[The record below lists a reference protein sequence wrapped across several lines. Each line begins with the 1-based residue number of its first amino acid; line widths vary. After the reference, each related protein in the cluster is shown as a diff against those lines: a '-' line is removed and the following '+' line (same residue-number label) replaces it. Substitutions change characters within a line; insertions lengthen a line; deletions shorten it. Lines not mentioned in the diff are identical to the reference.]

1 MKKILLAALVALV
14 GLLMVSPPAAA
25 VPKEAQGCPA
35 SASVWTQ
42 VQYVSDPYTEDY
54 EATSFY
60 DYYWSLTTDEGVNV
74 VDFWK
79 ATYGPQWTDPEI
91 YGALAQVFD
100 NRPDRN
106 GDHSVCLSW
115 IGEHYIGLKHLDMTY
130 ISIVDN
136 NANANH

>member
-14 GLLMVSPPAAA
+14 GLLMVTPPAAA
-25 VPKEAQGCPA
+25 VPKDAQGCPA

-42 VQYVSDPYTEDY
+42 VQYVSDPYAADY
-54 EATSFY
+54 AATSFY

-74 VDFWK
+74 VDYWK

-91 YGALAQVFD
+91 YGALAEVFD
-100 NRPDRN
+100 NVMDRN

-115 IGEHYIGLKHLDMTY
+115 IGEHFIGHKKGMTY